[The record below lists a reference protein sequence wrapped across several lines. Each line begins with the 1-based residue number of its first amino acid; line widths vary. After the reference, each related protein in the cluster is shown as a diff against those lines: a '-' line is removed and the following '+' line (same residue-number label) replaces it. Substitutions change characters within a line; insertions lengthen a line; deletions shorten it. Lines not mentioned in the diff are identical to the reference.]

1 MIRYLLVATT
11 TAIVCFA
18 VAAVTGF
25 AAHSSAQRIITARPG
40 DDGLIPSLD
49 LFCVIFRHD
58 ASLSTDP
65 GALMYC
71 GRNST
76 GSANSRSVSVTRFHY
91 EIGNGE
97 RVTYRVGRTP

>member
-1 MIRYLLVATT
+1 MIRYLLVAST

-18 VAAVTGF
+18 IAAVTGF
-25 AAHSSAQRIITARPG
+25 AAHNSSQRNLTARAG
-40 DDGLIPSLD
+40 DAVAIPSLD
-49 LFCVIFRHD
+49 LLCFVWRHD

-65 GALMYC
+65 GGLMYC
-71 GRNST
+71 ARK
-76 GSANSRSVSVTRFHY
+76 SAGQGNSRTVSVTRYHY

>member
-1 MIRYLLVATT
+1 MIRSLLVATA

-25 AAHSSAQRIITARPG
+25 AAHNSAKRDLTARPG
-40 DDGLIPSLD
+40 DAVFIPSLD
-49 LFCVIFRHD
+49 LLCFVWRHD

-71 GRNST
+71 ARK
-76 GSANSRSVSVTRFHY
+76 SAGNGKSRTVSVTRYHY
-91 EIGNGE
+91 EIGNGD

>member
-25 AAHSSAQRIITARPG
+25 AAYNSAQRNLTARPG
-40 DDGLIPSLD
+40 DAVFIPSLD
-49 LFCVIFRHD
+49 LLCFVWRHNTK
-58 ASLSTDP
+58 LETDP

-71 GRNST
+71 ARE
-76 GSANSRSVSVTRFHY
+76 SAGNGNSRTVSVTRFHY